1 MEGTFFMLLPDPTVS
16 MLDGRERRW
25 KQTVSVVWVFELAY
39 TPSRATAYCC
49 LCHPPAAMS
58 STGCAVFYNTLKSL
72 QDNPIVVL
80 SFV

>member
-39 TPSRATAYCC
+39 THQAAPRRTVAYVTHLLQC
-49 LCHPPAAMS
+49 LAPA
-58 STGCAVFYNTLKSL
+58 
-72 QDNPIVVL
+72 VL
-80 SFV
+80 FFIRH